1 MTNKQP
7 DGKVVTLPTRDDNN
21 NAAPVTGANV
31 LLNDCEAQTV
41 IGLKTLFRRMF
52 ERADDLLFEM
62 ADKGESADSQEIYV
76 EGMRTVRIKRAQM
89 ERAFAEELR
98 KAFKEYSGRSGASA
112 SAPRGGSLD
121 DGSLSLIEED
131 ELEESLALSTMGE
144 RAADQYN
151 DVLKTLRERF
161 SRLNPA
167 KADLELKDMPFSPH
181 VIVEALKAASGL
193 LSVAI
198 RVKVIVY
205 KLFDKLV
212 INQLGDLYFELDERL
227 AAAGIAPELK
237 VAKKTRKPRSDADE
251 GDAGEKAA
259 DEDSAAEEQQAA
271 EEPEQ
276 ATAGAGAAPG
286 ADDIQSAEQLL
297 STLHNLLIR
306 NRGGASQ
313 GGGQPMGGQGGGG
326 GAGYAGGQ
334 GYAGGGMGGPTVSA
348 NDLVRGLTQ
357 LQIGIDQMNNAGGGG
372 GFAGGGGGA
381 PGLGGGYGGGN
392 VPIGFTVGSSGS
404 TVSDV
409 KNLLMQQ
416 FSESGGGAGG
426 GPAVQALDED
436 VIDVVGMLFE
446 FILADTS
453 LHPRAKATISRL
465 QIPMVKVALL
475 DKTFFSRKQHPARRL
490 LNALA
495 RSSLGVSQTDDGSD
509 PVIQAVETTVN
520 RVLDDF
526 DDDVGLFEELLD
538 DFQRTVATAEQR
550 TSRMEERQVKTME
563 GQEKLEF
570 SKEQVDNDLA
580 MRIATR
586 PLPKGLRAFF
596 EEKWRHH
603 MLMVCLKEGVDGEN
617 YQAALTLI
625 DKLIWSVE
633 PKQNPKERQEVVDG
647 LRPLLTELRDSLAET
662 FMDPEVH
669 KAPFFKELQAF
680 QLGALRGQDPA
691 AEEREE
697 MGINPPEPP
706 KPLERPTAAV
716 VDPALPDEVVQE
728 IRAQTEAQ
736 GDQAA
741 DGFND
746 NAVSLDVGTWMEL
759 DSETGNPVRVKLSW
773 RSPLSARCLFVNSR
787 GLKELEVTTDE
798 IAEFLRAGK
807 LKPLDGAPLVDRGM
821 DALVENLQGE

>member
-7 DGKVVTLPTRDDNN
+7 DGKVVTLPTRDDNSSP
-21 NAAPVTGANV
+21 APVTGANV

-41 IGLKTLFRRMF
+41 IGLKALFRRMF

-62 ADKGESADSQEIYV
+62 ADKGDSADSQEVYV

-98 KAFKEYSGRSGASA
+98 KAFKEYSGRTGPSVSGGR
-112 SAPRGGSLD
+112 PGSLD
-121 DGSLSLIEED
+121 DGGLSLIEED
-131 ELEESLALSTMGE
+131 ELEESLALTTMGE
-144 RAADQYN
+144 RAADQYS
-151 DVLKTLRERF
+151 DVLKTLSERF
-161 SRLNPA
+161 ARLNPA
-167 KADLELKDMPFSPH
+167 RAELELKQMPFSPQ

-212 INQLGDLYFELDERL
+212 INQLGDLYHELDERL
-227 AAAGIAPELK
+227 AKAGVAPELK
-237 VAKKTRKPRSDADE
+237 VAKKPGRSRRASDT
-251 GDAGEKAA
+251 DAGDDAA
-259 DEDSAAEEQQAA
+259 QQPETAAPVEEVAAAEDTESVGAVA
-271 EEPEQ
+271 PNLEE
-276 ATAGAGAAPG
+276 
-286 ADDIQSAEQLL
+286 IQTAEQLL
-297 STLHNLLIR
+297 QTLHSLLTR
-306 NRGGASQ
+306 HRGGGPV
-313 GGGQPMGGQGGGG
+313 GGSGGIPIAGLAAGVPGYVSAGGGG
-326 GAGYAGGQ
+326 G
-334 GYAGGGMGGPTVSA
+334 GPAVSG

-357 LQIGIDQMNNAGGGG
+357 LQVDLDQLSSGGGGFTGGGGFGGGG
-372 GFAGGGGGA
+372 GI
-381 PGLGGGYGGGN
+381 
-392 VPIGFTVGSSGS
+392 PIGFAPGQSGA

-409 KNLLMQQ
+409 KNLLMRQ
-416 FSESGGGAGG
+416 FSGGAGT
-426 GPAVQALDED
+426 PNVQALDED

-446 FILADTS
+446 FILADTN

-490 LNALA
+490 LNTLA
-495 RSSLGVSQTDDGSD
+495 RASLGVTQSDDGTD
-509 PVIQAVETTVN
+509 PVMQAVESTVN
-520 RVLDDF
+520 RILDDF
-526 DDDVGLFEELLD
+526 DDDIGLFEQLLHE
-538 DFQRTVATAEQR
+538 FQDSIANVEQR
-550 TSRMEERQVKTME
+550 THRMEERQVKTVE

-570 SKEQVDNDLA
+570 SKQQVDSDLA
-580 MRIATR
+580 QRITTT

-603 MLMVCLKEGVDGEN
+603 MLMTCLKSGPDGDEYKN
-617 YQAALTLI
+617 ALALI
-625 DKLIWSVE
+625 DRLIWSVE
-633 PKQNPKERQEVVDG
+633 PKQNPKDRQQVVDG
-647 LRPLLTELRDSLAET
+647 LRPLLTELRDSLADT

-680 QLGALRGQDPA
+680 QLSALRGQDPA

-697 MGINPPEPP
+697 MGINPPELP
-706 KPLERPTAAV
+706 KPLERPVAAV
-716 VDPALPDEVVQE
+716 VDPELPDAVVQE
-728 IRAQTEAQ
+728 IRAQTQAQ
-736 GDQAA
+736 GDQSP
-741 DGFND
+741 DGYND

-759 DSETGNPVRVKLSW
+759 ESGSGSPVRVKLSW

-798 IAEFLRAGK
+798 IAEFLRNGK

-821 DALVENLQGE
+821 DALVGGLGNAES